1 MVTMETMETTT
12 KTITTYNLFHLDGHQ
27 VAREGTHL
35 VIIVVEESPKQT
47 SGLQGAR
54 IQAVLT
60 GECTCTIFK
69 FQALII
75 DK

>member
-1 MVTMETMETTT
+1 METMETTT
-12 KTITTYNLFHLDGHQ
+12 KTITTYNLFHLDGHR

-60 GECTCTIFK
+60 GEYFTLFK
-69 FQALII
+69 FQALIT

>member
-1 MVTMETMETTT
+1 METMATKETMETTI
-12 KTITTYNLFHLDGHQ
+12 KTITTYNLFHLDGHR

-60 GECTCTIFK
+60 GECRHFLSFK
-69 FQALII
+69 L
-75 DK
+75 

>member
-12 KTITTYNLFHLDGHQ
+12 KTITTYNLFHLDGHR
-27 VAREGTHL
+27 VAQEGTHL
-35 VIIVVEESPKQT
+35 VIIVVEESPKRT

-60 GECTCTIFK
+60 GECFTLFK
-69 FQALII
+69 FQALIT